1 MILESKVEQP
11 CPICFSDE
19 GLTMIAHTSE
29 IPYFGEHTQLTI
41 LCPSC
46 GWKHTDFIPA
56 EGKKPGAFSI
66 EIEGIDMLSVRI
78 IRSSSC
84 TIKIEELGLEVE
96 PGGATTGYVSNIEGV
111 LNRFQGAVEMMYRQ
125 AKTSN
130 EKETIRKCEALL
142 EKINLVKDGNLMV
155 EITLLDPMGHSQ
167 ILHGNAVSRELTER
181 ELEELEVGPSIPIFS
196 PDDVK

>member
-56 EGKKPGAFSI
+56 EGKKPGAFSL

-130 EKETIRKCEALL
+130 EKETMRKCEALL

-167 ILHGNAVSRELTER
+167 ILHENAVSRELTER

>member
-1 MILESKVEQP
+1 MESKVEQP

-56 EGKKPGAFSI
+56 EGKKPGAFSL
-66 EIEGIDMLSVRI
+66 EIEGIEMLSVRI

-167 ILHGNAVSRELTER
+167 ILHENAASRELTER
-181 ELEELEVGPSIPIFS
+181 ELEELEVGPNIPIFS

>member
-1 MILESKVEQP
+1 MESKVEQP

-56 EGKKPGAFSI
+56 EGKKPGAFSL

-84 TIKIEELGLEVE
+84 TIKIEELGMEVE

-130 EKETIRKCEALL
+130 EKETMRKCEALL

-167 ILHGNAVSRELTER
+167 ILHENAVSRELTER

>member
-56 EGKKPGAFSI
+56 EGKKPGAFSLD
-66 EIEGIDMLSVRI
+66 IEGIEMLSARI

-130 EKETIRKCEALL
+130 EKETIVKCEALL
-142 EKINLVKDGNLMV
+142 EKINLVKNGNLMV

-167 ILHGNAVSRELTER
+167 ILHENAVSRELTER

-196 PDDVK
+196 PEEVK

>member
-1 MILESKVEQP
+1 MESKVEQP

-56 EGKKPGAFSI
+56 EGKKPGAFSL
-66 EIEGIDMLSVRI
+66 EIEGIEMLSVRI

-167 ILHGNAVSRELTER
+167 ILHENAVSRELTER
-181 ELEELEVGPSIPIFS
+181 ELEELEVGPNIPIFS
-196 PDDVK
+196 PDDVE

>member
-1 MILESKVEQP
+1 MESKVEQP

-56 EGKKPGAFSI
+56 EGKKPGAFSLD
-66 EIEGIDMLSVRI
+66 IEGIDMLSVRI

-167 ILHGNAVSRELTER
+167 ILHENAVSRELTER

>member
-56 EGKKPGAFSI
+56 EGKKPGAFSL

-84 TIKIEELGLEVE
+84 TIKIEELGMEVE

-167 ILHGNAVSRELTER
+167 ILHDNAVSRELTER

>member
-1 MILESKVEQP
+1 LESKVEQP

-167 ILHGNAVSRELTER
+167 ILHENAVSRELTER

>member
-1 MILESKVEQP
+1 MESKVEQP
-11 CPICFSDE
+11 CPICFSNE

-56 EGKKPGAFSI
+56 EGKKPGAFSL
-66 EIEGIDMLSVRI
+66 EIEGIEMLSVRI

-130 EKETIRKCEALL
+130 EKETIGKCEALL
-142 EKINLVKDGNLMV
+142 EKINLVKNGNLMV

-167 ILHGNAVSRELTER
+167 ILHENAVSRELTER

-196 PDDVK
+196 PEDVK

>member
-56 EGKKPGAFSI
+56 EGKKPGAFSL
-66 EIEGIDMLSVRI
+66 EIEGIEMLSVRI

-167 ILHGNAVSRELTER
+167 ILHENAVSRELTER